1 MLLVIIPAYKPDD
14 TLIKLIGDLE
24 PYDLEKIV
32 VDDGSGEEHEH
43 IFNAVEDRCIVLRH
57 EENRGKGA
65 AIKTALGYIKDKTD
79 GVEAIGVMDSDGQHL
94 PEDMIKLL
102 AAASLNKEALVLG
115 VRAVGKDMPTR
126 SRLGNKITRNVFR
139 MVSGVAVSD
148 TQTGLRAFSP
158 ELVERLLSIE
168 GERYEYEM
176 NVLIKLAKEGVPI
189 KEIPISTIYH
199 DKKNSV
205 SHFRSFRDSARI
217 YKDIIKFSLSS
228 LSSFVLDY
236 ILFTAI
242 MLIVPHTAG
251 WVLGANVSAR
261 VISAMYNYSMNC
273 RFVFREKRRLGT
285 ALQYFALAGF
295 ILIMNNLIL
304 EFFTQILDMSVY
316 PAKLLTECML
326 FVMSWLI
333 QNFII
338 FRKGRT
344 VV

>member
-94 PEDMIKLL
+94 PEDMMKLL

-242 MLIVPHTAG
+242 MLIVPH
-251 WVLGANVSAR
+251 
-261 VISAMYNYSMNC
+261 ISAMYNYSMNC

>member
-1 MLLVIIPAYKPDD
+1 
-14 TLIKLIGDLE
+14 
-24 PYDLEKIV
+24 
-32 VDDGSGEEHEH
+32 
-43 IFNAVEDRCIVLRH
+43 
-57 EENRGKGA
+57 
-65 AIKTALGYIKDKTD
+65 
-79 GVEAIGVMDSDGQHL
+79 
-94 PEDMIKLL
+94 
-102 AAASLNKEALVLG
+102 
-115 VRAVGKDMPTR
+115 
-126 SRLGNKITRNVFR
+126 
-139 MVSGVAVSD
+139 
-148 TQTGLRAFSP
+148 
-158 ELVERLLSIE
+158 
-168 GERYEYEM
+168 
-176 NVLIKLAKEGVPI
+176 
-189 KEIPISTIYH
+189 
-199 DKKNSV
+199 
-205 SHFRSFRDSARI
+205 
-217 YKDIIKFSLSS
+217 
-228 LSSFVLDY
+228 
-236 ILFTAI
+236 

>member
-94 PEDMIKLL
+94 PEDMMKLL

-158 ELVERLLSIE
+158 ELVERLKKSGRKVVIATGKPTKFTVDIL
-168 GERYEYEM
+168 ER
-176 NVLIKLAKEGVPI
+176 NGLGG
-189 KEIPISTIYH
+189 
-199 DKKNSV
+199 
-205 SHFRSFRDSARI
+205 
-217 YKDIIKFSLSS
+217 
-228 LSSFVLDY
+228 
-236 ILFTAI
+236 LFDD
-242 MLIVPHTAG
+242 
-251 WVLGANVSAR
+251 VLGSEFDGTRSQKWEVIAELLKRYGSEDAVMVGDRDNDVNGAKKCGIPCIGVAWGYAEPGELLSAGA
-261 VISAMYNYSMNC
+261 IY
-273 RFVFREKRRLGT
+273 
-285 ALQYFALAGF
+285 LAETVDELEN
-295 ILIMNNLIL
+295 IL
-304 EFFTQILDMSVY
+304 T
-316 PAKLLTECML
+316 
-326 FVMSWLI
+326 
-333 QNFII
+333 
-338 FRKGRT
+338 R
-344 VV
+344 

>member
-1 MLLVIIPAYKPDD
+1 M
-14 TLIKLIGDLE
+14 
-24 PYDLEKIV
+24 
-32 VDDGSGEEHEH
+32 
-43 IFNAVEDRCIVLRH
+43 
-57 EENRGKGA
+57 
-65 AIKTALGYIKDKTD
+65 
-79 GVEAIGVMDSDGQHL
+79 
-94 PEDMIKLL
+94 
-102 AAASLNKEALVLG
+102 
-115 VRAVGKDMPTR
+115 
-126 SRLGNKITRNVFR
+126 
-139 MVSGVAVSD
+139 
-148 TQTGLRAFSP
+148 
-158 ELVERLLSIE
+158 
-168 GERYEYEM
+168 
-176 NVLIKLAKEGVPI
+176 
-189 KEIPISTIYH
+189 
-199 DKKNSV
+199 
-205 SHFRSFRDSARI
+205 
-217 YKDIIKFSLSS
+217 
-228 LSSFVLDY
+228 SSFVLDY

-273 RFVFREKRRLGT
+273 RFVLREKRRLGT

>member
-1 MLLVIIPAYKPDD
+1 M
-14 TLIKLIGDLE
+14 
-24 PYDLEKIV
+24 
-32 VDDGSGEEHEH
+32 
-43 IFNAVEDRCIVLRH
+43 
-57 EENRGKGA
+57 
-65 AIKTALGYIKDKTD
+65 
-79 GVEAIGVMDSDGQHL
+79 
-94 PEDMIKLL
+94 KLL

-115 VRAVGKDMPTR
+115 VRAVGREMPTR

-158 ELVERLLSIE
+158 ELIDRLLAIE

-189 KEIPISTIYH
+189 REVPINTIYH

-205 SHFRSFRDSARI
+205 SHFRSVADSVRI

-228 LSSFVLDY
+228 ISSFVLDY
-236 ILFTAI
+236 ILFTVM
-242 MLIVPHTAG
+242 MLFVPHTAG
-251 WVLGANVSAR
+251 WVLCANVSAR
-261 VISAMYNYSMNC
+261 VVSAMYNYSMNC

-304 EFFTQILDMSVY
+304 EFFTQIVGISVY

-344 VV
+344 AV

>member
-1 MLLVIIPAYKPDD
+1 M
-14 TLIKLIGDLE
+14 
-24 PYDLEKIV
+24 
-32 VDDGSGEEHEH
+32 
-43 IFNAVEDRCIVLRH
+43 
-57 EENRGKGA
+57 
-65 AIKTALGYIKDKTD
+65 
-79 GVEAIGVMDSDGQHL
+79 
-94 PEDMIKLL
+94 
-102 AAASLNKEALVLG
+102 
-115 VRAVGKDMPTR
+115 
-126 SRLGNKITRNVFR
+126 
-139 MVSGVAVSD
+139 
-148 TQTGLRAFSP
+148 
-158 ELVERLLSIE
+158 
-168 GERYEYEM
+168 
-176 NVLIKLAKEGVPI
+176 
-189 KEIPISTIYH
+189 
-199 DKKNSV
+199 
-205 SHFRSFRDSARI
+205 FRSFRDSARI